1 MYFTFLLLLVCSFLL
16 LPRRQCRLTTSN
28 WLSSAYGIYNK
39 RVYPFHKSISLQ
51 EQAYISAITSNYD
64 PDKEF
69 DLELQSTGSI
79 SPYSFSI
86 SIDKESNKVN
96 LTRFNIG
103 SVEKDIRTDVKRLLE
118 SIKLDDSFCKSG
130 YKCAGVGWDLI
141 EGILK
146 FYTLSD
152 DKCKIECH
160 VYKVQR
166 DDRNEITEAVFDMK
180 KTYDVG
186 EKNTRMYKNG
196 EMVNQINIARP
207 NVIDTHNPT
216 ANDIIKKMRRM
227 GFILDTYSEYDG
239 TVTLYFD

>member
-1 MYFTFLLLLVCSFLL
+1 MYLTFILLVGCLIFLLSYRR
-16 LPRRQCRLTTSN
+16 PRYTYNN
-28 WLSSAYGIYNK
+28 WLLSAYSIYN
-39 RVYPFHKSISLQ
+39 RHFYPFHDNISTKEQEYINSIINKYESK
-51 EQAYISAITSNYD
+51 
-64 PDKEF
+64 KEF
-69 DLELQSTGSI
+69 ENTVNI
-79 SPYSFSI
+79 SPYSFNI
-86 SIDKESNKVN
+86 SVEKETGKVN